1 MCVTVYPAK
10 RRNRHSVA
18 GPQFMGGRAGP
29 VERAPVRRSN
39 TMPPNLGNAGILG
52 KASIEERV
60 TGLSVSIVPFRIL
73 FYSNLLFPIQFCST
87 PIFSTILLHCILLY
101 LILFY
106 YILLGFTFG
115 KVILSIMIIY
125 FGMFFSILFCSFLL
139 YCTLIYSDLFCF
151 VFYFILLSSALFY
164 SIVLGSAYFYWF
176 VLFFWILLLS
186 SYMLTSVLVYSFPI
200 NFYSDFI
207 LFYSVSL

>member
-1 MCVTVYPAK
+1 MSQCI
-10 RRNRHSVA
+10 
-18 GPQFMGGRAGP
+18 
-29 VERAPVRRSN
+29 RRSAE
-39 TMPPNLGNAGILG
+39 TGTVWQDPSSWVAVRGRWKGPLWGG
-52 KASIEERV
+52 V
-60 TGLSVSIVPFRIL
+60 TQCRLTWATLAYWAKLPQRREWQVCLSIVPFRIL

-164 SIVLGSAYFYWF
+164 SIVLGSSYFYWF

-186 SYMLTSVLVYSFPI
+186 SYMLTSVLFYSFPI

>member
-52 KASIEERV
+52 KAAIEERV

-87 PIFSTILLHCILLY
+87 PIFSAILLHCILLS

-125 FGMFFSILFCSFLL
+125 FGMFFSILFCSFL
-139 YCTLIYSDLFCF
+139 
-151 VFYFILLSSALFY
+151 FYFVLFY
-164 SIVLGSAYFYWF
+164 SIALLFTQIYS
-176 VLFFWILLLS
+176 VLFS
-186 SYMLTSVLVYSFPI
+186 
-200 NFYSDFI
+200 I
-207 LFYSVSL
+207 LFY